1 MAALE
6 EEGQAEKGVGVVVGT
21 HVVVL

>member
-6 EEGQAEKGVGVVVGT
+6 EEGQAEKVVGVVVGT

>member
-1 MAALE
+1 LE
-6 EEGQAEKGVGVVVGT
+6 EEGQAEKGVGVVGT